1 MLSQQE
7 LEKQI
12 TQALAAQ
19 DELNRTGKRDASRDC
34 IQIMPIVTFIEG
46 TPENPIRHIT
56 SGSGRLTRY
65 GLISL
70 ANWVASASAS
80 FTGASNTNANC
91 WMKDYAVGNSGV
103 PSVPSIRLGTGATS
117 TTSDI
122 TSLVTII
129 NTPPSSVSGNVS
141 NPSAGVYRVTPTA
154 TWNAGTLGTVTITE
168 ACLYATIENQLQAFG
183 ATYETHKTN
192 NVEVVDRICSTDGDF
207 AEFTVNSSNP
217 LTVLYNIQFSFA
229 TPT

>member
-19 DELNRTGKRDASRDC
+19 DMLNRTGKRDASRDC

-56 SGSGRLTRY
+56 SGRGRLTRY

-70 ANWVASASAS
+70 ANWVASESAS
-80 FTGASNTNANC
+80 SNGSGVPAYC

-117 TTSDI
+117 TTSDM

-141 NPSAGVYRVTPTA
+141 NPSPGVYRVTPTA

-183 ATYETHKTN
+183 ATYTTHITN